1 MTTLFTESDSGFTG
15 EQRAGSRLDY
25 GLDWSDWLAK
35 AGGDTIVSST
45 WTVSTPG
52 PILTDSLT
60 SGTSTSIW
68 IEAPVGITPDWY
80 VLENS
85 IVTAAGRRDARVCL
99 LNVKAP
105 LNAGS
110 ALFPNRIVAVA
121 RLRQDRLALMAANL
135 MPGIAVSDD
144 YLWEK
149 LCAAEAYVA
158 GLLRVPLVP
167 TRYFPIQPT
176 ADELAALGGTPWQI
190 DAGYD
195 YVPEM
200 FERDKWGYLVTR
212 HRPVISVEYIRFAY
226 PTQNQGFFDVPLDW
240 LRIDS
245 RPGHVRIVPSNSAL
259 LMGTAGFAMTSMI
272 NRRSI
277 PDMVQVAYTAGLQN
291 IQTEYPEILD
301 VIKKKAVLNVLADSY
316 IPQSGSIS
324 ADGLSQSMSMDISK
338 YSDALDDII
347 NGPKGTNG
355 GLMTRIHGIRSMVF

>member
-1 MTTLFTESDSGFTG
+1 MATLFAQTESGFTA
-15 EQRAGSRLDY
+15 EQSAGSNLDY
-25 GLDWSDWLAK
+25 GLDWSDFLAT
-35 AGGDTIVSST
+35 APGDEIQTST
-45 WTVSTPG
+45 WTPEDPSVVCTNAA
-52 PILTDSLT
+52 I
-60 SGTSTSIW
+60 SGAITTVW
-68 IEAPVGITPDWY
+68 ITGGQAGQWYAVVNEITTRD
-80 VLENS
+80 
-85 IVTAAGRRDARVCL
+85 GRRDSRVCM
-99 LNVKAP
+99 LNVRP
-105 LNAGS
+105 SMNTGS
-110 ALFPNRIVAVA
+110 ALFPSRLIAVA
-121 RLRQDRLALMAANL
+121 KLRRDRLAIMAQNL
-135 MPGIAVSDD
+135 MPGVTVSDD

-167 TRYFPIQPT
+167 TRYFPIQPS
-176 ADELAALGGTPWQI
+176 ADEIAALGGMPWQI

-212 HRPVISVEYIRFAY
+212 HRPVISVEYVRFAY
-226 PTQNQGFFDVPLDW
+226 PTQNQGFFNVPLDW
-240 LRIDS
+240 LRVDS

-301 VIKKKAVLNVLADSY
+301 VIKKKAILNVLADSY

-324 ADGLSQSMSMDISK
+324 ADGLSQSISMDISK
-338 YSDALDDII
+338 YSDAIDDII

>member
-1 MTTLFTESDSGFTG
+1 MTTNFIESEQGWTG
-15 EQRAGSRLDY
+15 DQRAGTKLDY
-25 GLDWSDWLAK
+25 GLDWSDWLARSP
-35 AGGDTIVSST
+35 GDTIASST
-45 WTVSTPG
+45 WATASG
-52 PILTDSLT
+52 LLLTDPLYTDTAT
-60 SGTSTSIW
+60 SVWVEVPSTV
-68 IEAPVGITPDWY
+68 AADWY
-80 VLENS
+80 LIENAV
-85 IVTAAGRRDARVCL
+85 VTAQGRRDSRICIMRVKPSL
-99 LNVKAP
+99 T
-105 LNAGS
+105 AGS
-110 ALFPNRIVAVA
+110 DLFPNRIIAVA

-135 MPGIAVSDD
+135 MPGITVSDD

-149 LCAAEAYVA
+149 LIAAEAYVA

-176 ADELAALGGTPWQI
+176 ADELAALGGMPWRV
-190 DAGYD
+190 DPGYD

-200 FERDKWGYLVTR
+200 FERDKWGYIVTR
-212 HRPVISVEYIRFAY
+212 HRPVISVEYMRFAY

-240 LRIDS
+240 LRVDS

-301 VIKKKAVLNVLADSY
+301 VVKKKAVLSVLVDSY

-324 ADGLSQSMSMDISK
+324 ADGLSQSMSMDVAK
-338 YSDALDDII
+338 YSDAIDEII

>member
-1 MTTLFTESDSGFTG
+1 MTTLFTESEGGFTG
-15 EQRAGSRLDY
+15 EQRAGSKLDY
-25 GLDWSDWLAK
+25 GLDWSSVLAQTQ
-35 AGGDTIVSST
+35 GDTIQSST
-45 WTVSTPG
+45 WTASHAG
-52 PILTDSLT
+52 LLLTNQLNSDSAT
-60 SGTSTSIW
+60 SVW
-68 IEAPVGITPDWY
+68 IEVQADVPSDWY
-80 VLENS
+80 VIENA
-85 IVTAAGRRDARVCL
+85 IVTARGRRDSRVCL
-99 LNVKAP
+99 LNVKPP

-110 ALFPNRIVAVA
+110 ALFPNRVVAVA
-121 RLRQDRLALMAANL
+121 RLRQDRLALMANNL
-135 MPGIAVSDD
+135 MPGVTVSDD

-176 ADELAALGGTPWQI
+176 ADELAALGTMPWQI
-190 DAGYD
+190 DSGYD

-212 HRPVISVEYIRFAY
+212 HRPIISVEYVRFAY
-226 PTQNQGFFDVPLDW
+226 PTQNQGFFNVPLDW
-240 LRIDS
+240 LRVDS
-245 RPGHVRIVPSNSAL
+245 RPGHIRIVPSNSAL

-301 VIKKKAVLNVLADSY
+301 VIKKKAILNVLSDSY

-324 ADGLSQSMSMDISK
+324 ADGLSQSMSMDVSK
-338 YSDALDDII
+338 YSDAIDEII
-347 NGPKGTNG
+347 NGPKGSNG

>member
-1 MTTLFTESDSGFTG
+1 MTTLFTESDGGFTG
-15 EQRAGSRLDY
+15 EQRAGSKLDY
-25 GLDWSDWLAK
+25 GLDWSGWLAQ

-45 WTVSTPG
+45 WTASAPG

-60 SGTSTSIW
+60 SGTATSIW

-80 VLENS
+80 VLENA
-85 IVTAAGRRDARVCL
+85 IVTAAGRRDSRICL

-110 ALFPNRIVAVA
+110 DLFPNRIVAVA

-176 ADELAALGGTPWQI
+176 ADELAALGAMPWQI
-190 DAGYD
+190 DSGYD

-212 HRPVISVEYIRFAY
+212 HRPVISVEYVRFAY
-226 PTQNQGFFDVPLDW
+226 PTQNQGFFNVPLDW
-240 LRIDS
+240 LRVDS

-338 YSDALDDII
+338 YSDAIDDII

>member
-1 MTTLFTESDSGFTG
+1 MGTLNTSDGTLWAEQGSTEN
-15 EQRAGSRLDY
+15 LDY
-25 GLDWSDWLAK
+25 SLDWSSLAS
-35 AGGDTIVSST
+35 AADPIQSST
-45 WTVSTPG
+45 WTAAAGVTITNQAATATVTSFWVTGGTPDQWYA
-52 PILTDSLT
+52 LTNNVT
-60 SGTSTSIW
+60 TQSGRSGSRTIMLFVTAS
-68 IEAPVGITPDWY
+68 APVM
-80 VLENS
+80 V
-85 IVTAAGRRDARVCL
+85 
-99 LNVKAP
+99 
-105 LNAGS
+105 GS
-110 ALFPNRIVAVA
+110 ATFPNRFAAVVK
-121 RLRQDRLALMAANL
+121 LRKDRLALMANNL
-135 MPGIAVSDD
+135 MPGVTVSDD

-176 ADELAALGGTPWQI
+176 ADELAALGTMPWQI
-190 DAGYD
+190 DSGYD

-212 HRPVISVEYIRFAY
+212 HRPVISVEYVRFAY
-226 PTQNQGFFDVPLDW
+226 PTQNQGFFNVPLDW
-240 LRIDS
+240 LRVDS
-245 RPGHVRIVPSNSAL
+245 RPGHIRIVPSNSAL

-301 VIKKKAVLNVLADSY
+301 VIKKKAILNVLSDSY

-324 ADGLSQSMSMDISK
+324 ADGLSQSMSMEISK
-338 YSDALDDII
+338 YSDAIDEII
-347 NGPKGTNG
+347 NGPKGSNG